1 MLQMLILV
9 QLERLVFVL
18 QRLVQGQLIWL
29 QVFQRRMD
37 SIPMIVITGQV
48 GRAFIGTD
56 AFQEVD
62 IYNVTK
68 PIVKASYVI
77 YDVSSIQ
84 FF

>member
-1 MLQMLILV
+1 
-9 QLERLVFVL
+9 
-18 QRLVQGQLIWL
+18 
-29 QVFQRRMD
+29 
-37 SIPMIVITGQV
+37 MIVITGQV